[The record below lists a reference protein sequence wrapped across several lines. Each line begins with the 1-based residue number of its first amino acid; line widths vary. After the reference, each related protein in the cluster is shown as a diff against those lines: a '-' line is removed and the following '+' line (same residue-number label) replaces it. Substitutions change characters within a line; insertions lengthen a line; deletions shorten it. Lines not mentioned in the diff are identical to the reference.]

1 MLRAR
6 LLRRRRLL
14 RRTGREFDRVLRAR
28 AASLGQLE
36 SGPVAQLEPEL
47 LARLRTMV
55 RRRVRSSA
63 DVDDVVQEVALRL
76 VSSGERAPIASPHA
90 WLAATARRAV
100 ADHHRSRARA
110 GRELSEDAV
119 ADDSREHAPPDVAR
133 CLAPLMN
140 RLEASDR
147 ALLERVD
154 VRGERQVELARELGL
169 SISGL
174 KSRVQ
179 RARLRLRRALL
190 ERCDVELDR
199 RGQPS
204 GDARCRSGAGALASD
219 CGSCGA

>member
-1 MLRAR
+1 VA
-6 LLRRRRLL
+6 
-14 RRTGREFDRVLRAR
+14 EF
-28 AASLGQLE
+28 
-36 SGPVAQLEPEL
+36 EPEI
-47 LARLRTMV
+47 LARLRTFV

-76 VSSGERAPIASPHA
+76 VASGERAPIASPHA

-100 ADHHRSRARA
+100 ADLHRARARA
-110 GRELSEDAV
+110 GHELGEDA
-119 ADDSREHAPPDVAR
+119 ADDAPKQSPPDVAR
-133 CLAPLMN
+133 CLAPLMD

-169 SISGL
+169 SVSGL

-179 RARLRLRRALL
+179 RARQRLRRALL
-190 ERCDVELDR
+190 GCCDVELDR

-204 GDARCRSGAGALASD
+204 GDARCRSSAAPGGSE
-219 CGSCGA
+219 CTSCGA